1 MEKKLIEL
9 LNQSLADE
17 WLSYYC
23 FWIGAK
29 VMVGPMRDEIAKE
42 LEEMAT
48 EELRHA
54 GILVDKIIV
63 LGGVPVLAPKDW
75 HKISNCGYEA
85 PADFSVKAILFQN
98 IKNEQRAVDAY
109 KKLIS
114 FAKGKTSFEHEIIAN
129 ILEEEIE
136 QKDYLIN
143 MVEHLEE
150 KTSEGKKEM

>member
-54 GILVDKIIV
+54 GILVEKVIE
-63 LGGVPVLAPKDW
+63 LGGIPVLAPKDW

>member
-23 FWIGAK
+23 FWVGAK
-29 VMVGPMRDEIAKE
+29 VMVGHMRDEIAKE

-48 EELRHA
+48 EELKHA
-54 GILVDKIIV
+54 GILVDKIIG
-63 LGGVPVLAPKDW
+63 LGGTPVLAPKDW
-75 HKISNCGYEA
+75 HKIANYSYES
-85 PADFSVKAILFQN
+85 PKDFSVKSILFQN
-98 IKNEQRAVDAY
+98 IKSKQSSVDAY

-114 FAKGKTSFEHEIIAN
+114 FTKNRTSFENAILSD

-143 MVEHLEE
+143 MVEHLEKKNSE
-150 KTSEGKKEM
+150 KGLRI